1 VNKEGK
7 FSSIVRTME
16 SHFMLSMY
24 RFCHQ
29 GHAVFEAEVCR
40 FCVRKLLKEQF
51 VKIAKSLT
59 GHSIL
64 FSKSYLFQDIRYV
77 IHFKC
82 HPFQADVVN
91 CKVTSASGSL

>member
-7 FSSIVRTME
+7 FSSIVRTMG
-16 SHFMLSMY
+16 SHCMLSMY

-29 GHAVFEAEVCR
+29 GHAGFEAKVRR

-59 GHSIL
+59 GHSIPFCEKL
-64 FSKSYLFQDIRYV
+64 FISGYSK
-77 IHFKC
+77 
-82 HPFQADVVN
+82 
-91 CKVTSASGSL
+91 